1 VFYLPTGLAWYSVGS
16 GISCGARK
24 LARTP
29 RVTKKK
35 NKIMDLR
42 MKRMFDIIFYIY
54 RKCIEIVFTFKK
66 LFLILIN
73 QNNINT
79 INKINS
85 YKNIFQKIKASG
97 AFHDS
102 DSEFFFL
109 ISTVR
114 PTIKE
119 LI

>member
-1 VFYLPTGLAWYSVGS
+1 
-16 GISCGARK
+16 
-24 LARTP
+24 
-29 RVTKKK
+29 
-35 NKIMDLR
+35 MDLR

-85 YKNIFQKIKASG
+85 YKNIFQPTKKSKREG
-97 AFHDS
+97 
-102 DSEFFFL
+102 L
-109 ISTVR
+109 STIQI
-114 PTIKE
+114 PNSSF
-119 LI
+119 

>member
-1 VFYLPTGLAWYSVGS
+1 
-16 GISCGARK
+16 
-24 LARTP
+24 
-29 RVTKKK
+29 
-35 NKIMDLR
+35 MDLR

-85 YKNIFQKIKASG
+85 YKNIFQPTKKIKARG

>member
-1 VFYLPTGLAWYSVGS
+1 
-16 GISCGARK
+16 
-24 LARTP
+24 
-29 RVTKKK
+29 
-35 NKIMDLR
+35 MDLK

-79 INKINS
+79 INKINLKKINS
-85 YKNIFQKIKASG
+85 YKNIFQPTKKIKARG

>member
-42 MKRMFDIIFYIY
+42 MKRMFDIIIYIY

-79 INKINS
+79 INKINLKKINS
-85 YKNIFQKIKASG
+85 YKNIFQPTKKSKREG
-97 AFHDS
+97 
-102 DSEFFFL
+102 L
-109 ISTVR
+109 STIQI
-114 PTIKE
+114 PNSSF
-119 LI
+119 